1 LTSGRDRGRIY
12 RIVPDGFKQPP
23 LPKLAGSGPEVLVA
37 LLQHPNGWH
46 RDTAAQLLYERQDQ
60 AAIAPL
66 TKMALESE
74 LPLARMHAMYAL
86 DGLNALQEEIVL
98 PRLKD
103 DHPRVRE
110 HAVRLAEKLAAA
122 SSSVRAALLMMADD
136 ADLRVQYQLAFS
148 L

>member
-1 LTSGRDRGRIY
+1 
-12 RIVPDGFKQPP
+12 
-23 LPKLAGSGPEVLVA
+23 AGPEVLVA

-46 RDTAAQLLYERQDQ
+46 RDTAARLIYERQDKD
-60 AAIAPL
+60 AIAPL

-86 DGLNALQEEIVL
+86 GGLSALKEEVVL

-110 HAVRLAEKLAAA
+110 HAARLAEKPAPLSPAIRDSLLA
-122 SSSVRAALLMMADD
+122 MTND
-136 ADLRVQYQLAFS
+136 ADLRVRY
-148 L
+148 